1 MAIKFFLLG
10 RPGSGKSTAAR
21 YIYAIAQQSGW
32 STIHIN
38 DYTFLRQMFEADTQ
52 HQQFQPSQ
60 EDGFDVIDFSVLDLV
75 LQDVEKQASEYT
87 YCPQK
92 LLLLEFARKDY
103 VMALRQFQPAFL
115 RDAYFLFFETDINTC
130 IKRVYNR
137 SFHRIFS
144 DDHFIS
150 EQMIRSY
157 YNEENTGNLYYD
169 QLNSYGIDLRRI
181 RSIQNTGNREM
192 LRRQLKEIIQ
202 PIIEQHG
209 QNSQEA
215 YTLPDIFPGAC
226 CTQAYCTVT
235 HSETRCSFAIPA
247 LATQPD
253 LTKI

>member
-38 DYTFLRQMFEADTQ
+38 DYTFLRKMFEADTQ

-75 LQDVEKQASEYT
+75 LQDVEKQANEYT
-87 YCPQK
+87 DCPQK

-103 VMALRQFQPAFL
+103 VMALRQFQPVFL
-115 RDAYFLFFETDINTC
+115 HDAYFIFFETDINTC
-130 IKRVYNR
+130 IKRVYER
-137 SFHRIFS
+137 SFHPITS

-157 YNEENTGNLYYD
+157 YNEENTVNFYYD
-169 QLNSYGIDLRRI
+169 QLNNYGIDMQRI
-181 RSIQNTGNREM
+181 RSIKNTGNREM
-192 LRRQLKEIIQ
+192 LRRQLKDIIK
-202 PIIEQHG
+202 PIIEQH
-209 QNSQEA
+209 NQESHED
-215 YTLPDIFPGAC
+215 YDLPDIFSGAC
-226 CTQAYCTVT
+226 CTGILYS
-235 HSETRCSFAIPA
+235 HS
-247 LATQPD
+247 
-253 LTKI
+253 